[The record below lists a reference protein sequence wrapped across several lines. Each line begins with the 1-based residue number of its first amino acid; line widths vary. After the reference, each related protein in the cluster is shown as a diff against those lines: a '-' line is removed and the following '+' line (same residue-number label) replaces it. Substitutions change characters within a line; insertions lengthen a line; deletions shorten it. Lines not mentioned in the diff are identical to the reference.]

1 MYRPYCATIDNELS
15 AVDRGSTVGSKVG
28 DLFKL
33 GAAPDRE
40 PAQSI
45 EHGLAHAFDCAAI
58 GSPKNFEKVAS
69 YLGHDPAGRNAVDT
83 HALWTEHAPKWS
95 EFD

>member
-1 MYRPYCATIDNELS
+1 LYRPYCTAIDSELS
-15 AVDRGSTVGSKVG
+15 AVDRGSTVG
-28 DLFKL
+28 DLFRL

-58 GSPKNFEKVAS
+58 DSPKNFEKVAS
-69 YLGHDPAGRNAVDT
+69 CLSHDPAGRDAVDT
-83 HALWTEHAPKWS
+83 HALWIGHVPKWS
-95 EFD
+95 EFY